1 MKSHIR
7 RVRHPKS
14 IRHRNIGTKVS
25 IGHRKDIAAN
35 PVNGSSDNAMK
46 NNSIDPEIKVQMLN
60 LVAKVNPSHLA
71 AALRRMDYEIQDGVR
86 DDTNQNLS

>member
-14 IRHRNIGTKVS
+14 LRGRNIDTKTN
-25 IGHRKDIAAN
+25 IEHRKDIAAN

-46 NNSIDPEIKVQMLN
+46 NNSIDPEVRVQMLR
-60 LVAKVNPSHLA
+60 VIAKVNPSHLA